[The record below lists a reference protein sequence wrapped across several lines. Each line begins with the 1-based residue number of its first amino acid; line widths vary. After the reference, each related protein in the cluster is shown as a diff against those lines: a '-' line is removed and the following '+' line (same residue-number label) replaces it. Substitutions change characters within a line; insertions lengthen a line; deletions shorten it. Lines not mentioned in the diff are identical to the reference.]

1 MLKETRQVVMSMI
14 SDFDQSVVGVLYG
27 GKMLEDRIP
36 DAMQGSLKLVQIYCK
51 HYDNDTCMCAA
62 GAGRLDVLVWL
73 RSQDPPC
80 SWDNLT
86 CMYAAGAGR
95 LDVLEWLRSQDPPC
109 PWDNTSFG
117 MDSNACTH
125 AAYSGHLDVLVWLRS
140 QDPPCPWDEW
150 VCRYAAI
157 NGHLDVLEWA
167 KANRCPE

>member
-1 MLKETRQVVMSMI
+1 
-14 SDFDQSVVGVLYG
+14 
-27 GKMLEDRIP
+27 
-36 DAMQGSLKLVQIYCK
+36 
-51 HYDNDTCMCAA
+51 
-62 GAGRLDVLVWL
+62 
-73 RSQDPPC
+73 
-80 SWDNLT
+80 
-86 CMYAAGAGR
+86 MYAAGAGR